1 MLGEDAK
8 LLAGGQSL
16 IPMLALR
23 LARTWWTSTACRA
36 PLGGRA
42 EDRHYVDFY
51 EAVPRVKR

>member
-42 EDRHYVDFY
+42 EDRHYVDFS
-51 EAVPRVKR
+51 